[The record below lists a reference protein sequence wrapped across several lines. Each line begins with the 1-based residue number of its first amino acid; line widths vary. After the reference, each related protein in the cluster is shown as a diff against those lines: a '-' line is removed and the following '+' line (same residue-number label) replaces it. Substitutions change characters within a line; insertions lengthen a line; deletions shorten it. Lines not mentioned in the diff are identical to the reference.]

1 MAINFSFG
9 LLVLVVML
17 IFMLL
22 ATFGALAVPMLV
34 WVIWTL
40 IGIVLVGIG
49 R

>member
-1 MAINFSFG
+1 MTINFSFG
-9 LLVLVVML
+9 LLVLAVML

-22 ATFGALAVPMLV
+22 QLFAALTVPFAV

-40 IGIVLVGIG
+40 VGIVLVGIG